1 MSEIV
6 FDVIVVGS
14 GCTGAMAAQTLL
26 ERGYKV
32 FMLDGGNDDRHY
44 RHLSPKLSFTE
55 LRKTDTGQYRYL
67 LGEQFESL
75 PAEQLGTGAQLTPAR
90 AHLLKDVNALL
101 TSHSKGFASME
112 TLALGG
118 LGAGWGLGSC
128 VFSEKELEQCGL
140 PAEAMHHAYQVV
152 ADRIGISG
160 DADDAQPFTFR
171 HLQHIQ
177 PALPIDAVAQKIAQ
191 RYRANRSILQQRHF
205 HLGLPA
211 LALLSQDKD
220 NRRGN
225 KLRDMEFY
233 DDHELSAY
241 RPWITI
247 RELQRQSNFKLEQGW
262 LVTKFEKS
270 DDNVVVH
277 AVHIESKT
285 AQQFRARKL
294 VLCSGALGTAR
305 IALRSSEYKKR
316 VPLLCN
322 PYYYLP
328 CLVPSMLGQAGAI
341 QQYSYAQLSL
351 FHDNNAAGNDI
362 AMASL
367 YTYRSLMLFR
377 LLNETPLNIQDGRAL
392 MQYLAPALLIAGIHL
407 PEQISEGQYTE
418 LLPATDSFTGDRM
431 HYNYTRTAQQQRNS
445 QQRLSCFRWA
455 LRKLGAFPLKT
466 VAPEIGASIHYAG
479 TLPFSKTHQH
489 LTLQQNGLLHGTRNV
504 YVADGSGFTFLP
516 AKGLTLTLMA
526 NAHRVASGV

>member
-1 MSEIV
+1 MSESV
-6 FDVIVVGS
+6 FDAIVVGS

-26 ERGYKV
+26 ERGYSV
-32 FMLDGGNDDRHY
+32 LMLDGGNDDQHY
-44 RHLSPKLSFTE
+44 RNLTPESSFTE
-55 LRKTDTGQYRYL
+55 LRQTDTQQHRYL

-75 PAEQLGTGAQLTPAR
+75 PAAQVGTGAQLTPAR
-90 AHLLKDVNALL
+90 AHLLKDVTTLL
-101 TSHSKGFASME
+101 ASQSKSFAPME

-128 VFSEKELEQCGL
+128 VFSEKELEQCSL
-140 PAEAMHHAYQVV
+140 PVEAMQQAYQVV

-160 DADDAQPFTFR
+160 DTDDAQPFTFR

-177 PALPIDAVAQKIAQ
+177 PALPTDAVAQKITA
-191 RYRANRSILQQRHF
+191 RYGMNRSQLQQRHF
-205 HLGLPA
+205 HLGRPA
-211 LALLSQDKD
+211 LALLSQDKHH
-220 NRRGN
+220 RKGN
-225 KLRDMEFY
+225 ALRDMEFY
-233 DDHELSAY
+233 DDKELSAY

-262 LVTKFEKS
+262 LVTKFEET
-270 DDNVVVH
+270 DDGVVVH

-305 IALRSSEYKKR
+305 IALRSSEQKKR

-328 CLVPSMLGQAGAI
+328 CLVPSMLGQAGAK

-392 MQYLAPALLIAGIHL
+392 IQYLAPALLIAGIHL
-407 PEQISEGQYTE
+407 PEHLSEGQYAE
-418 LLPATDSFTGDRM
+418 LLPAADSITGDRM
-431 HYNYTRTAQQQRNS
+431 HYNYKRTS
-445 QQRLSCFRWA
+445 QQERDSKDRVSAYKWA

-479 TLPFSKTHQH
+479 TLPFSATQEH
-489 LTLQQNGLLHGTRNV
+489 LTLKENGLLHGTKNV

>member
-1 MSEIV
+1 MSEHV

-32 FMLDGGNDDRHY
+32 LMLDGGNDDQHY
-44 RHLSPKLSFTE
+44 RNLTPDSSFTE
-55 LRKTDTGQYRYL
+55 LRKTDTQQHRYL

-75 PAEQLGTGAQLTPAR
+75 PAEQVGTGAQLTPAR
-90 AHLLKDVNALL
+90 AHLLKDVTELL
-101 TSHSKGFASME
+101 TSHSTSFAPME

-140 PAEAMHHAYQVV
+140 PVEAMQRAYQVV

-160 DADDAQPFTFR
+160 DSDDAQPFTFR
-171 HLQHIQ
+171 HLQRIQ
-177 PALPIDAVAQKIAQ
+177 PALPRDAVAQKIAQ
-191 RYRANRSILQQRHF
+191 RYKVNRSVLQQRHF
-205 HLGLPA
+205 HLGRPA

-220 NRRGN
+220 NRKGN
-225 KLRDMEFY
+225 NLRDMEFY
-233 DDHELSAY
+233 DDKELSAY

-247 RELQRQSNFKLEQGW
+247 RELQRHPNFKLEQRIF
-262 LVTKFEKS
+262 VTRFEEHEEG
-270 DDNVVVH
+270 VVIH
-277 AVHIESKT
+277 AMHCKT
-285 AQQFRARKL
+285 QTAIQFRARKL
-294 VLCSGALGTAR
+294 VLCSGALGSAR
-305 IALRSSEYKKR
+305 IVLRSTDDKKR

-328 CLVPSMLGQAGAI
+328 CLVPSMLGQAGV
-341 QQYSYAQLSL
+341 QKQYSYAQLSL

-407 PEQISEGQYTE
+407 PEQFSEGQYAE
-418 LLPATDSFTGDRM
+418 LRPDAGSVTGDRL
-431 HYNYTRTAQQQRNS
+431 HYYYHRTSEQERNS
-445 QQRLSCFRWA
+445 KQRVSSYKWA

-466 VAPEIGASIHYAG
+466 VSPQIGASIHYAG
-479 TLPFSKTHQH
+479 TLPYSETRQH
-489 LTLQQNGLLHGTRNV
+489 LKLQETGLLHGTQNV